1 MAIFSPP
8 SLSWLG
14 GEGGSGSDNGSDNG
28 GGGGGGGSGAGG
40 SPRAD
45 ADAGADADAEFADVV
60 GEMIEQE
67 GQAMSPWWDPEAPP
81 SHADDAEAPPPSP
94 PSPPGGLS
102 RAFTA
107 LGTVGT
113 SLSSLF
119 SKAPPPLL
127 SGAPHQRAAVLSRS
141 APPAQPYQTLL
152 PGVTAAA
159 AAQSTAAAA
168 AAAVDAAQA
177 TAPAAAGTTRGRRR
191 STLSGQRERQR
202 QQVESA
208 TLALGSTWLQRKRW
222 GRTEPTERGCWA
234 AAGRPEVHARYTA
247 FHPQATQRVGAPKVT
262 GGGGGGGYG
271 GGRRGG
277 GARAENLAR
286 AAHAPSGEPARGAAE
301 RTHQSYPENGGT
313 SIMHLCWVFTSPRTA
328 PKLSIYN
335 SRTTSTA
342 PERRRR

>member
-67 GQAMSPWWDPEAPP
+67 GQAMSPWWDPGAPP

-208 TLALGSTWLQRKRW
+208 TLALGSTWLQRKRLRRKAV
-222 GRTEPTERGCWA
+222 GQPQAGPKCMPVTRLFTPRLRSVSERPRSPA
-234 AAGRPEVHARYTA
+234 AAAAVDMEGEEEEEEAVPRISLEPHTL
-247 FHPQATQRVGAPKVT
+247 H
-262 GGGGGGGYG
+262 
-271 GGRRGG
+271 
-277 GARAENLAR
+277 LA
-286 AAHAPSGEPARGAAE
+286 
-301 RTHQSYPENGGT
+301 
-313 SIMHLCWVFTSPRTA
+313 SPRGELPSVHINHIRKTV
-328 PKLSIYN
+328 
-335 SRTTSTA
+335 
-342 PERRRR
+342 